1 MPLAQKI
8 SAAIAIYFVMWW
20 IVLFAILPFGVRSQH
35 EEGPAV
41 EGTDPGAPVLA
52 RMAWKLLWTTI
63 VTTVIFVTGYILHSA
78 GYLTIDRVAD
88 LMGVPRSNW

>member
-8 SAAIAIYFVMWW
+8 SALVAIYFVMWW

-35 EEGPAV
+35 EDGPPI

-52 RMAWKLLWTTI
+52 RMARKLLWTT
-63 VTTVIFVTGYILHSA
+63 VTTTVIFAAGYGLYAA
-78 GYLTIDRVAD
+78 GYLSIDRIAD
-88 LMGVPRSNW
+88 LMGVPKSSW